1 MANMAQM
8 HQTKTEKMAQESD
21 EQIARL
27 KGEIAS
33 LNKELTNQK
42 TASAQVTE
50 TQATADSVQD
60 FDDAQE
66 IYKLSEQK
74 FYQKVK
80 EGIKM
85 QNQLKESQKLV
96 AEKDKEIGDLQ
107 HRLELLQDSMRHFT
121 SLADKE
127 ENDETFEAV
136 IRGEFEAIQEQLE
149 EKNKSLNA
157 EVKKLSQE
165 LLILKSESQAQ
176 IERLKVQMIAISNRN

>member
-1 MANMAQM
+1 
-8 HQTKTEKMAQESD
+8 
-21 EQIARL
+21 
-27 KGEIAS
+27 
-33 LNKELTNQK
+33 
-42 TASAQVTE
+42 
-50 TQATADSVQD
+50 
-60 FDDAQE
+60 
-66 IYKLSEQK
+66 
-74 FYQKVK
+74 
-80 EGIKM
+80 M
-85 QNQLKESQKLV
+85 QSQLKESQKLV

-149 EKNKSLNA
+149 EKNQSLGA